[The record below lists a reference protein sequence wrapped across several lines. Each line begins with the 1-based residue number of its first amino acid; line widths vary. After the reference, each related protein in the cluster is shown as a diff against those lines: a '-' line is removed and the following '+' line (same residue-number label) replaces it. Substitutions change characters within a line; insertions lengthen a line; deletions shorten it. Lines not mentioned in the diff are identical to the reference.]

1 MCVFYL
7 TYIFNNIYKT
17 LNKLQLYQLIIIY
30 FFLFLSIFF
39 IFMHIIILFELL
51 FIVIYGLG
59 IYITAIDKCLF
70 YDKIMGWYTK

>member
-1 MCVFYL
+1 
-7 TYIFNNIYKT
+7 
-17 LNKLQLYQLIIIY
+17 
-30 FFLFLSIFF
+30 
-39 IFMHIIILFELL
+39 MHIIILFELL